1 MTAPDIEP
9 EAQPPE
15 TAVTTPPP
23 ARPGGTGAAL
33 IAAGI
38 FLSRVLAFVRE
49 ALRARYLGAGAAA
62 DAFTAAFRLPNLLQN
77 LFGEAALSA
86 SFIPV
91 YARLLDQDEREAGR
105 VAGAVAAVMAVAVAI
120 FVLVGILTAPLLV
133 TIINP
138 GFSSEK
144 KALTVY
150 LAQILFPGSGLFVLS
165 AWCLGIL
172 NSHRRFF
179 LSYAAPVAWNL
190 ALIGALVVFGPRHDD
205 NRLVVTLAWAS
216 VVGALLQFLVQLP
229 LVLRLVPH
237 LRIAFDNSSTHVR
250 TVLRNFTPAFVSRG
264 AGQLGAYIDQF
275 LASFLPNGV
284 PAMLAYGANLYLLPV
299 SLFGMSISAAELP
312 EMARTRG
319 ETEEDFVRLRARIVK
334 AARQIAFFIIP
345 SAVAFLALGDVL
357 VAAVFQ
363 SGQFRRAETEFTW
376 GILAGSAVGLLAGTL
391 ARLYSSTM
399 YALHDTRT
407 PLRYAVTRFAMSA
420 LLGVVLALLAPRWLA
435 IDRRWGAAGLTT
447 AGALGSWVEFMLL
460 RRAVRRR
467 VGPVGVPLRD
477 TSRLWGVAILA
488 AAAAIGVRWAVGDGG
503 RFTVALAVV
512 GTFGLVYLGLTYALG
527 VPDAAA
533 LVGRVAGRMRRR

>member
-1 MTAPDIEP
+1 VTGGGAVEQPQP
-9 EAQPPE
+9 EL
-15 TAVTTPPP
+15 PPP
-23 ARPGGTGAAL
+23 TTRSPGFGAAL

-38 FLSRVLAFVRE
+38 LLSRLLAFVRE

-91 YARLLDQDEREAGR
+91 YARLLADDERDAGR
-105 VAGAVAAVMAVAVAI
+105 VAGAVGSIMALGTAI
-120 FVLVGILTAPLLV
+120 FVLVGILLAPVLV
-133 TIINP
+133 SIINP
-138 GFSSEK
+138 GFEPEK
-144 KALTVY
+144 KALTVH
-150 LAQILFPGSGLFVLS
+150 LARVLFPGSGLFVMS

-190 ALIGALVVFGPRHDD
+190 AMIAALIAFGPRHND
-205 NRLVVTLAWAS
+205 NRLVVLLAWAS
-216 VVGALLQFLVQLP
+216 VVGAFLQFAVQLP
-229 LVLRLVPH
+229 LVLRLVPD
-237 LRIAFDNSSTHVR
+237 LRIVLDTASTHVR

-319 ETEEDFVRLRARIVK
+319 ETADERAKLRARVAA
-334 AARQIAFFIIP
+334 AARRIAFFIVP
-345 SAVAFLALGDVL
+345 SAVAFLAFGDVL

-363 SGQFRRAETEFTW
+363 SGQFRRVETLFTW

-391 ARLYSSTM
+391 ARLYSSTL

-407 PLRYAVTRFAMSA
+407 PLRYATVRFAISA
-420 LLGVVLALLAPRWLA
+420 AAGALLALPTPRWLG
-435 IDRRWGAAGLTT
+435 IDQRWGAAGLTA
-447 AGALGSWVEFMLL
+447 AGALGAWVEFALL
-460 RRAVRRR
+460 RRAIGRRIGA
-467 VGPVGVPLRD
+467 VGLPTRYGTL
-477 TSRLWGVAILA
+477 LWAAAVLA
-488 AAAAIGVRWAVGDGG
+488 AASATAARLAVDGAG
-503 RFTVALAVV
+503 RFTVALAVA
-512 GTFGLVYLGLTYALG
+512 GAFGVVYLATAYVGG
-527 VPDAAA
+527 VPEAAA
-533 LVGRVAGRMRRR
+533 IIGRLTRRARTAR

>member
-1 MTAPDIEP
+1 VTAPDVEP

-15 TAVTTPPP
+15 SVVPPP
-23 ARPGGTGAAL
+23 PHAAGYGATL
-33 IAAGI
+33 VAAGI
-38 FLSRVLAFVRE
+38 LLSRALAFVRE

-91 YARLLDQDEREAGR
+91 YARLIAEDEREAGR
-105 VAGAVAAVMAVAVAI
+105 VAGAVGAVMAVGVAI

-133 TIINP
+133 TIVNP
-138 GFSSEK
+138 GFAPEK
-144 KALTVY
+144 KALTVH
-150 LAQILFPGSGLFVLS
+150 LARVLFPGSGLFVMS

-190 ALIGALVVFGPRHDD
+190 ALIVALLIFGPRHDD
-205 NRLVVTLAWAS
+205 DRLVVTLAWAS
-216 VVGALLQFLVQLP
+216 VGGAVLQFLVQLP

-237 LRIAFDNSSTHVR
+237 LRIAFDMASTHVR
-250 TVLRNFTPAFVSRG
+250 MVLRNFTPAFVSRG

-319 ETEEDFVRLRARIVK
+319 ESAEDVARLRARVAA
-334 AARQIAFFIIP
+334 AARRIAFFIVP
-345 SAVAFLALGDVL
+345 SAVAFIALGDVL

-363 SGQFRRAETEFTW
+363 SGQFRRTETVFTW
-376 GILAGSAVGLLAGTL
+376 GILAGSALGLVAGTL

-399 YALHDTRT
+399 YALNDTRT
-407 PLRYAVTRFAMSA
+407 PLRYAMARFAVSA
-420 LLGVVLALLAPRWLA
+420 ALGVGLALVVPRWLG

-447 AGALGSWVEFMLL
+447 AGAVGAWVEFMLL
-460 RRAVRRR
+460 RRTIRRR
-467 VGPVGVPLRD
+467 VGPVGLPMRYGSL
-477 TSRLWGVAILA
+477 LWAAAALA
-488 AAAAIGVRWAVGDGG
+488 AAAGIAARLAMGEAG
-503 RFTVALAVV
+503 RFTVALAAV
-512 GTFGLVYLGLTYALG
+512 GSFGLVYLALTYAAG
-527 VPDAAA
+527 VPEAAA
-533 LVGRVAGRMRRR
+533 LVGRVTRRARSGR

>member
-1 MTAPDIEP
+1 VTGNSAVEQ
-9 EAQPPE
+9 AQPE
-15 TAVTTPPP
+15 LPPP
-23 ARPGGTGAAL
+23 TARSSGVGAAR

-38 FLSRVLAFVRE
+38 FLSRLLAFVRE

-91 YARLLDQDEREAGR
+91 YARLLGDDEREASR
-105 VAGAVAAVMAVAVAI
+105 VAGAVGSVMALGTAI
-120 FVLVGILTAPLLV
+120 FVLVGILLAPVLV

-138 GFSSEK
+138 GFEPEK
-144 KALTVY
+144 KALTVH
-150 LAQILFPGSGLFVLS
+150 LARVLFPGSGLFVMS

-190 ALIGALVVFGPRHDD
+190 VLIAALLFFGPRHDD
-205 NRLVVTLAWAS
+205 NRLVVVLAWAS
-216 VVGALLQFLVQLP
+216 VVGAFLQFAVQLP
-229 LVLRLVPH
+229 LVLRLVPD
-237 LRIAFDNSSTHVR
+237 LRIVLDTTSTHVR
-250 TVLRNFTPAFVSRG
+250 TVVRNFTPAFVSRG

-319 ETEEDFVRLRARIVK
+319 ETADELLKLRGRVAT
-334 AARQIAFFIIP
+334 AARRIAFFIVP
-345 SAVAFLALGDVL
+345 SAVAFLAFGDVL

-363 SGQFRRAETEFTW
+363 SGQFRRVETLFTW
-376 GILAGSAVGLLAGTL
+376 GILAGSAAGLLAGTL
-391 ARLYSSTM
+391 ARLYSSTL

-407 PLRYAVTRFAMSA
+407 PLRYAMVRFAVSA
-420 LLGVVLALLAPRWLA
+420 AAGALLALPTPRWLG
-435 IDRRWGAAGLTT
+435 IDQRWGAAGLTA
-447 AGALGSWVEFMLL
+447 AGALGAWVEFALL
-460 RRAVRRR
+460 RRAIGRR
-467 VGPVGVPLRD
+467 VGAVGLSMRYGAL
-477 TSRLWGVAILA
+477 LWGAAALA
-488 AAAAIGVRWAVGDGG
+488 AASATAARLTVGGAG

-512 GTFGLVYLGLTYALG
+512 GAFGVVYLATTYAAGIPEAG
-527 VPDAAA
+527 VV
-533 LVGRVAGRMRRR
+533 VGRLTRGARKGR

>member
-1 MTAPDIEP
+1 VTAPDVEP

-15 TAVTTPPP
+15 PAPPP
-23 ARPGGTGAAL
+23 PPPGSGVGASL

-38 FLSRVLAFVRE
+38 LLSRVLAFVRE

-91 YARLLDQDEREAGR
+91 YARLLHEDEREAGR
-105 VAGAVAAVMAVAVAI
+105 VAGAVAAVMALGTAI
-120 FVLVGILTAPLLV
+120 FVLVGILLAPVLV
-133 TIINP
+133 AIVNP
-138 GFSSEK
+138 GFAPEK

-150 LAQILFPGSGLFVLS
+150 LAQILFPGSGLFVMS

-190 ALIGALVVFGPRHDD
+190 ALIAALVVFGPRHDD

-216 VVGALLQFLVQLP
+216 VVGALLQFAVQLP
-229 LVLRLVPH
+229 LVLRLVPD
-237 LRIAFDNSSTHVR
+237 LRIAFDTKSTHVR

-319 ETEEDFVRLRARIVK
+319 EKPEDLARLRARVAE
-334 AARQIAFFIIP
+334 AARTIAFFIVP
-345 SAVAFLALGDVL
+345 SAMAFFVLGDVL

-363 SGQFRRAETEFTW
+363 SGQFRRTETLYTW
-376 GILAGSAVGLLAGTL
+376 GILAGSAIGLLAGTQ
-391 ARLYSSTM
+391 ARLYSSTL
-399 YALHDTRT
+399 YAMHDTRT
-407 PLRYAVTRFAMSA
+407 PLRYATARFAVSA
-420 LLGVVLALLAPRWLA
+420 GVGAVLALLVPRWLG
-435 IDRRWGAAGLTT
+435 IDQRWGAAGLTT
-447 AGALGSWVEFMLL
+447 AGGIGAWVEYLLL
-460 RRAVRRR
+460 RSALRRR
-467 VGPVGVPLRD
+467 IGPVGMPVRYRAL
-477 TSRLWGVAILA
+477 LWGAAALA
-488 AAAAIGVRWAVGDGG
+488 AAVGFGARLGVAESG
-503 RFTVALAVV
+503 RFTAALMVFGA
-512 GTFGLVYLGLTYALG
+512 FGLVYIGATYVAG
-527 VPDAAA
+527 IPEAGA
-533 LVGRVAGRMRRR
+533 LVGRIVRRRRR

>member
-1 MTAPDIEP
+1 MTAPDVEL

-15 TAVTTPPP
+15 PIPPSP
-23 ARPGGTGAAL
+23 RGAGVGAAF

-38 FLSRVLAFVRE
+38 LLSRVLAFVRE

-91 YARLLDQDEREAGR
+91 YARLLGEDDREAGR
-105 VAGAVAAVMAVAVAI
+105 VAGAVGAVMALGTAI
-120 FVLVGILTAPLLV
+120 FVVVGILAAPVLV
-133 TIINP
+133 NIVNP
-138 GFSSEK
+138 GFSREK
-144 KALTVY
+144 KELTVH
-150 LAQILFPGSGLFVLS
+150 LARVLFPGSGLFVMS

-190 ALIGALVVFGPRHDD
+190 AMIVALVYFGPRHDD
-205 NRLVVTLAWAS
+205 IQLVETIAWAS

-229 LVLRLVPH
+229 SVLRLVPH
-237 LRIAFDNSSTHVR
+237 LRIVFDLASTHVR

-312 EMARTRG
+312 EMARTRVDSAD
-319 ETEEDFVRLRARIVK
+319 ERARLRDRVAG
-334 AARQIAFFIIP
+334 AARRIAFFIVP
-345 SAVAFLALGDVL
+345 SAAAFLVLGDVL

-363 SGQFRRAETEFTW
+363 SGQFRRTETLFTW
-376 GILAGSAVGLLAGTL
+376 GILAGSAAGLLASTL
-391 ARLYSSTM
+391 ARLYSSTL
-399 YALHDTRT
+399 YALRDTRT
-407 PLRYAVTRFAMSA
+407 PLRYAIARFASSA
-420 LLGVVLALLAPRWLA
+420 VLGAGLALLAPRWLG
-435 IDRRWGAAGLTT
+435 IDQRWGAAGLTA
-447 AGALGSWVEFMLL
+447 AGALGGWVEFVLL
-460 RRAVRRR
+460 RSAIYRR
-467 VGPVGVPLRD
+467 VGAVQIPTRLAAL
-477 TSRLWGVAILA
+477 LWGAATA
-488 AAAAIGVRWAVGDGG
+488 AAAAGFAVHWMTPDLG
-503 RFTVALAVV
+503 RFTEAIAVFGV
-512 GTFGLVYLGLTYALG
+512 FGLVYLGATY
-527 VPDAAA
+527 
-533 LVGRVAGRMRRR
+533 LVGIPEAAMFVGRIARRVRRA

>member
-1 MTAPDIEP
+1 VTGGGAVEQ
-9 EAQPPE
+9 AQPE
-15 TAVTTPPP
+15 LPPP
-23 ARPGGTGAAL
+23 TRQSSGFGAAL

-38 FLSRVLAFVRE
+38 LLSRLLAFVRE

-91 YARLLDQDEREAGR
+91 YARLLADDERESGR
-105 VAGAVAAVMAVAVAI
+105 VAGAVGSIMALGTAV
-120 FVLVGILTAPLLV
+120 FVLVGILLAPVLV
-133 TIINP
+133 SIINP
-138 GFSSEK
+138 GFDPEK
-144 KALTVY
+144 KALTVH
-150 LAQILFPGSGLFVLS
+150 LARVLFPGSGLFVMS

-190 ALIGALVVFGPRHDD
+190 AMIAALLAFGPRHNDT
-205 NRLVVTLAWAS
+205 RLVVLLAWAS
-216 VVGALLQFLVQLP
+216 VVGALLQFAVQVP
-229 LVLRLVPH
+229 LVLRLVPE
-237 LRIAFDNSSTHVR
+237 LRIVLDTASTHVR
-250 TVLRNFTPAFVSRG
+250 TVLRNFTPALVSRG

-319 ETEEDFVRLRARIVK
+319 ETADELAKLRTRVAA
-334 AARQIAFFIIP
+334 AARRIAFFIVP
-345 SAVAFLALGDVL
+345 SAVAFLVFGDVL

-363 SGQFRRAETEFTW
+363 SGQFRRVETLFTW

-391 ARLYSSTM
+391 ARLYSSTL

-407 PLRYAVTRFAMSA
+407 PLRYATVRFAISA
-420 LLGVVLALLAPRWLA
+420 AAGALLALPTPRWLG
-435 IDRRWGAAGLTT
+435 IDQRWGAAGLTA
-447 AGALGSWVEFMLL
+447 AGALGAWVEFALL
-460 RRAVRRR
+460 RRAIGRRIGA
-467 VGPVGVPLRD
+467 VGLPTRYGAL
-477 TSRLWGVAILA
+477 LWAAAALA
-488 AAAAIGVRWAVGDGG
+488 AASATAARLTVGGAG
-503 RFTVALAVV
+503 RFSIALAVA
-512 GTFGLVYLGLTYALG
+512 GAFGIVYLATTYVGG
-527 VPDAAA
+527 VPEAGAI
-533 LVGRVAGRMRRR
+533 VGRLTRSARAAR

>member
-9 EAQPPE
+9 ESQPPE
-15 TAVTTPPP
+15 TVAPLPS
-23 ARPGGTGAAL
+23 GGYGAAL

-38 FLSRVLAFVRE
+38 LLSRLLAFVRE

-91 YARLLDQDEREAGR
+91 YARLLGEDEREASR
-105 VAGAVAAVMAVAVAI
+105 VAGAVGAVMAVGVAI
-120 FVLVGILTAPLLV
+120 FVLVGILMAPILV
-133 TIINP
+133 TVVNP
-138 GFSSEK
+138 GFSPEK
-144 KALTVY
+144 KALTIH
-150 LAQILFPGSGLFVLS
+150 LARVLFPGSGLFVMS

-190 ALIGALVVFGPRHDD
+190 AMIAALVVFGPRHDD

-237 LRIAFDNSSTHVR
+237 LRIVFDTASTHVR

-264 AGQLGAYIDQF
+264 AGQLGAYIDQI

-312 EMARTRG
+312 EMARTRS
-319 ETEEDFVRLRARIVK
+319 ETPEDFARLRVRV
-334 AARQIAFFIIP
+334 AAASRRIAFFIVP
-345 SAVAFLALGDVL
+345 SAVAFVALGDVL

-363 SGQFRRAETEFTW
+363 SGQFRRTETLFTW
-376 GILAGSAVGLLAGTL
+376 GILAGSAIGLLAGTL

-407 PLRYAVTRFAMSA
+407 PLRYAAARFAVSA
-420 LLGVVLALLAPRWLA
+420 AVGVVLALVVPRWLG
-435 IDRRWGAAGLTT
+435 IDRRWGAAGLTA
-447 AGALGSWVEFMLL
+447 AGGLGAWVEFMLL
-460 RRAVRRR
+460 RRAIRRR
-467 VGPVGVPLRD
+467 VGPVGLPMRYGSL
-477 TSRLWGVAILA
+477 LWGTAAVA
-488 AAAAIGVRWAVGDGG
+488 AATGIAVRLAVGGAG
-503 RFTVALAVV
+503 RFTVALVVV
-512 GTFGLVYLGLTYALG
+512 GAFGLVYLALTYATG
-527 VPDAAA
+527 IPEAAA
-533 LVGRVAGRMRRR
+533 LVGRLTRRARGGR